1 METVWNALMENWVE
15 LLEWPAMAVTVL
27 AAWCIGSH
35 ALGGAKGVL
44 LRSLRVDQKLD
55 ERRGAG

>member
-35 ALGGAKGVL
+35 ALGGAKWGSV
-44 LRSLRVDQKLD
+44 
-55 ERRGAG
+55 A